1 MVCLQQNWA
10 ALKFRSQK
18 TTFFL
23 FVAEYVVLSFIAQN
37 TCFYLFAVKFKFRL
51 LEQKKVL
58 SKNAFFC
65 DIKLKA
71 ARFCCQH
78 AKKRI
83 FATKRLKKGYS
94 EAINKIAVFCNKM
107 LETSDFI
114 ANTAKHVFDKIKGQ
128 KHSLRR
134 KTRKS
139 LFSET

>member
-51 LEQKKVL
+51 IEQKKVF

-78 AKKRI
+78 
-83 FATKRLKKGYS
+83 TKNVFYLLKKSKKGIPKRKTKS
-94 EAINKIAVFCNKM
+94 LFFCNKM